1 MSELTSNA
9 RSHLATLTS
18 ESVKKFMKNVN
29 RIRFNSLTASNNIEP
44 EKSKF
49 GSKRSRSCP
58 QFPKV
63 ETIADED
70 DIFSRS
76 ASTTCQ
82 DKSQLEI
89 TFVPEITESQP
100 EIVEKPVAV
109 PPAQIKENVC
119 DISISSTSSTVT
131 INKKE
136 VTTVTVTSTQS
147 SEVTVAKC
155 PMYAGIPNNSSTE
168 SRDEANDFVQLMRQV
183 LNMPS
188 ATTCIKCQGHID
200 RSQTGK
206 KFRILLHSNR
216 IHILI
221 KFAYLQLCLSSLLGE
236 VSAQK

>member
-1 MSELTSNA
+1 MVFFVEDSDDEVSELTSNA

-44 EKSKF
+44 EKGKF

-63 ETIADED
+63 ETMADED

-100 EIVEKPVAV
+100 EILEKPVAV

-119 DISISSTSSTVT
+119 DISISSTSSTVL
-131 INKKE
+131 INQKE

-155 PMYAGIPNNSSTE
+155 PMYSGIQSSTE
-168 SRDEANDFVQLMRQV
+168 RRDEANDFVQLMRQV

-188 ATTCIKCQGHID
+188 ATTCAKCQGHID

-206 KFRILLHSNR
+206 QFRIFCSFKENSHSN
-216 IHILI
+216 
-221 KFAYLQLCLSSLLGE
+221 KNCLM
-236 VSAQK
+236 